1 MAHARII
8 PVFNRINVTLGDM
21 KPANRVPNIVIA
33 VLYIKV
39 MEMLAHINKRL
50 RSRAL
55 VQLPVDDLIAQYTNQ
70 ETPAFVSV
78 RSSYFVFVDC
88 KTLSTYRFIFGTGNA
103 LFHGSVTVCNVILEF
118 HGDLPEDGLSQTR
131 AFQETSAY
139 A

>member
-8 PVFNRINVTLGDM
+8 PVFNKNNVTPGDM

-55 VQLPVDDLIAQYTNQ
+55 VQLPVDDLIAQYTDQ
-70 ETPAFVSV
+70 ETPGFVSV
-78 RSSYFVFVDC
+78 RNGYFVFAPCVSFF
-88 KTLSTYRFIFGTGNA
+88 LGTGNA
-103 LFHGSVTVCNVILEF
+103 RFHGSVTVCNVILEF
-118 HGDLPEDGLSQTR
+118 HGYLPEDGLSQTR